1 MKGRFMMKS
10 IIYPGVICFSLLFLG
25 TKSCEKTLPQPS
37 ASDKFQKVLDTKLEE
52 FQGKGISAAI
62 SFNTDE
68 IWSGESGIS
77 NGSLSIED
85 NMVFGIGSVTKTF
98 IAALCLQLA
107 DEKLINLDDP
117 LHKWLPSY
125 PNIDSSIT
133 VRQLLNN
140 TSGINNLSDNTNL
153 WNAVFEQ
160 PDKKWTLDELLG
172 SYVLEPY
179 ANPGEGWFYS
189 NTNFI
194 LLGEIIR
201 KSTGT
206 DVSYQLRTRFFEPLG
221 LDHTFFAVEEQLPF
235 QLAHGWFDLS
245 ADGSYD
251 DISLISE
258 TGIYTVLW
266 TSAAIFSTAKDL
278 VKWCSA
284 LLQGGVLSESG
295 LHDMLNQVCT
305 MPGSSGVGCGMGVFL
320 ISSEN
325 ITGAELIGYTGR
337 TFGYLSSMF
346 YVPELGISVAVLI
359 NEDNAAFLDS
369 VTTELILSAIKISSE
384 K

>member
-1 MKGRFMMKS
+1 MKS
-10 IIYPGVICFSLLFLG
+10 IKYPGIISFALFLLG
-25 TKSCEKTLPQPS
+25 TMSCEKNLPEPS
-37 ASDKFQKVLDTKLEE
+37 VSEKLQKVLDMKLEE
-52 FQGKGISAAI
+52 VHGKGVSAAI
-62 SFNTDE
+62 SFNTNE

-77 NGSLSIED
+77 NGTIPIED
-85 NMVFGIGSVTKTF
+85 NMIFCIGSVTKTF

-125 PNIDSSIT
+125 PNIDSLIT

-153 WNAVFEQ
+153 WNAVFEE
-160 PDKKWTLDELLG
+160 PDKEWTLDELIG
-172 SYVLEPY
+172 SYLLEPY
-179 ANPGEGWFYS
+179 ANAGEGWFYS
-189 NTNFI
+189 NTNYI

-206 DVSYQLRTRFFEPLG
+206 DVSYQLRTRFFDPLG
-221 LDHTFFAVEEQLPF
+221 LNHTFFAVEEQLPSQF
-235 QLAHGWFDLS
+235 AHGWFDLS
-245 ADGSYD
+245 GDGSYN

-258 TGIYTVLW
+258 TGIYSVLW

-284 LLQGGVLSESG
+284 LLHGDVLSESG
-295 LHDMLNQVCT
+295 LDDMLTQVCT
-305 MPGSSGVGCGMGVFL
+305 MPGSSGVGCGMGIFL

-325 ITGAELIGYTGR
+325 STGVELIGYTGR
-337 TFGYLSSMF
+337 TFGYLCSMF

-369 VTTELILSAIKISSE
+369 VTTELILTAINNSNE
-384 K
+384 

>member
-1 MKGRFMMKS
+1 MNLIKWL
-10 IIYPGVICFSLLFLG
+10 GVTFFSVLLLG
-25 TKSCEKTLPQPS
+25 TKSCEKNLPELS
-37 ASDKFQKVLDTKLEE
+37 ASDTFQMILNKKLEE
-52 FQGKGISAAI
+52 FEGKGISAAI

-77 NGSLSIED
+77 NGSLPIEE
-85 NMVFGIGSVTKTF
+85 NMVFCIGSVTKTF
-98 IAALCLQLA
+98 IAALCLQLV
-107 DEKLINLDDP
+107 DEKLFNLDDP

-125 PNIDSSIT
+125 PNIDSLIT

-140 TSGINNLSDNTNL
+140 TSGLNNLSDNTNL
-153 WNAVFEQ
+153 WNSVFEQ
-160 PDKKWTLDELLG
+160 PSKEWTMDELLG

-179 ANPGEGWFYS
+179 ADPSDGWFYS

-221 LDHTFFAVEEQLPF
+221 LDHTFFAVEEQLPL

-245 ADGSYD
+245 GDGSYN

-258 TGIYTVLW
+258 TGIYSVLW

-284 LLQGGVLSESG
+284 LLNGDVLSESG
-295 LHDMLNQVCT
+295 LDDMLTQVCT
-305 MPGSSGVGCGMGVFL
+305 MPGSSGVGCGMGIFL
-320 ISSEN
+320 ISSN
-325 ITGAELIGYTGR
+325 NSTGVELIGYTGR

-346 YVPELGISVAVLI
+346 YMPEFGISVAVLI

-369 VTTELILSAIKISSE
+369 VTTELILSAIKNSNE
-384 K
+384 

>member
-1 MKGRFMMKS
+1 MNLIKWL
-10 IIYPGVICFSLLFLG
+10 GVTFFSVLLLG
-25 TKSCEKTLPQPS
+25 TKSCEKNLPELS
-37 ASDKFQKVLDTKLEE
+37 ASDTFQMILNKKLEE
-52 FQGKGISAAI
+52 FEGKGISAAI

-77 NGSLSIED
+77 NGSLPIEE
-85 NMVFGIGSVTKTF
+85 NMVFCIGSVTKTF
-98 IAALCLQLA
+98 IAALCLQLV
-107 DEKLINLDDP
+107 DEKLFNLDDP

-125 PNIDSSIT
+125 PNIDSLIT

-140 TSGINNLSDNTNL
+140 TSGLNNLSDNTNL
-153 WNAVFEQ
+153 WNSVFEQ
-160 PDKKWTLDELLG
+160 PSKEWTMDELLG
-172 SYVLEPY
+172 SYVLKPY
-179 ANPGEGWFYS
+179 ADPSDGWFYS

-221 LDHTFFAVEEQLPF
+221 LDHTFFAVEEQLPL

-245 ADGSYD
+245 GDGSYN

-258 TGIYTVLW
+258 TGIYSVLW

-284 LLQGGVLSESG
+284 LLNGDVLSESG
-295 LHDMLNQVCT
+295 LDDMLTQVCT
-305 MPGSSGVGCGMGVFL
+305 MPGSSGVGCGMGIFL
-320 ISSEN
+320 ISSN
-325 ITGAELIGYTGR
+325 NSTGVELIGYTGR

-346 YVPELGISVAVLI
+346 YMPEFGISVAVLI

-369 VTTELILSAIKISSE
+369 VTTELILSAIKNSNE
-384 K
+384 